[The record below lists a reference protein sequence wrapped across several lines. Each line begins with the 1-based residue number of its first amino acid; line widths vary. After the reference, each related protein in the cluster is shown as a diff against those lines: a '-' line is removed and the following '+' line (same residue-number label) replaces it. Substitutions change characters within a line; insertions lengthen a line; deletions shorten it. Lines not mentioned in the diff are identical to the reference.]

1 MVHLQIK
8 KTIQRSRWD
17 YLKGVAGGICREHAN
32 AKLWTPSIT
41 AHGISFKRLK
51 SRVDM
56 VESNI
61 FGIRIVL
68 DGTCE
73 VEAAICTPS
82 SSNMVVAVGIYTR
95 RHDMEMTWHVSIHL
109 WISCRSHSFK
119 RGQAA
124 PRHHDTKIEWGAG
137 QAPASPLNLFI
148 RSCHYKTCAAA
159 CNMLKMWQTQRH
171 IEFKLD
177 HVVEHFGA
185 V

>member
-1 MVHLQIK
+1 MGLPKRGCWRDMQGACQCQIMD
-8 KTIQRSRWD
+8 TLHYGPW
-17 YLKGVAGGICREHAN
+17 N
-32 AKLWTPSIT
+32 LWNCV
-41 AHGISFKRLK
+41 GRYMWG
-51 SRVDM
+51 R
-56 VESNI
+56 
-61 FGIRIVL
+61 G
-68 DGTCE
+68 
-73 VEAAICTPS
+73 
-82 SSNMVVAVGIYTR
+82 SNMHSIQFKYGRGGWYTYTR